1 MSRTTTSRA
10 KLVVAA
16 ASVLLLGACAGAHT
30 PGSNPCSAQN
40 AAIGGLGLG
49 AIGSG
54 IGLAAGGVT
63 GGVAGGLIGAGVGGI
78 GGSQVGC

>member
-1 MSRTTTSRA
+1 MARTKTVIAMVGAT
-10 KLVVAA
+10 LM
-16 ASVLLLGACAGAHT
+16 LGACASS
-30 PGSNPCSAQN
+30 PGSNPCSGQN

-54 IGLAAGGVT
+54 IGLAAGGTT
-63 GGVAGGLIGAGVGGI
+63 GAGAGGLIGAGVGGI

>member
-1 MSRTTTSRA
+1 MSRT
-10 KLVVAA
+10 KVVVALA
-16 ASVLLLGACAGAHT
+16 ASTLLLGACSGVNA

-40 AAIGGLGLG
+40 AAVGGLGLG

-63 GGVAGGLIGAGVGGI
+63 GGVAGGLIGLGVGGL

>member
-1 MSRTTTSRA
+1 MSRT
-10 KLVVAA
+10 KLVGALA
-16 ASVLLLGACAGAHT
+16 ASTLLLGACSGVSS
-30 PGSNPCSAQN
+30 PGSNPCAAQN
-40 AAIGGLGLG
+40 AAVGGLGLG

>member
-1 MSRTTTSRA
+1 MTRTKIVIA
-10 KLVVAA
+10 LCAA
-16 ASVLLLGACAGAHT
+16 ALLAGACSKGL
-30 PGSNPCSAQN
+30 GSPSGNPCAAQN

-63 GGVAGGLIGAGVGGI
+63 GGIAGGLIGAGVGAV
-78 GGSQVGC
+78 GGTQVGC